1 MKTHSTQRSPAANP
15 IRGRRN
21 SQSPPNMKVQS
32 PAPPLTSKPPQP
44 TPLCYNSVAVKPP
57 VERQNL
63 GLMRAMFST
72 VAPSYD
78 FFTRFFSY
86 GMDSRWKRL
95 GVERAPLPPRAVV
108 LDLACG
114 TGDFSL
120 LIRQRFPG
128 SQLVTVDLTEG
139 MLQLAR
145 NRGLQNPVCSD
156 ASLLPFSDGA
166 FDAVFI
172 GYGLRNF
179 PDLNTAVR
187 EIERVTRP
195 GGLLVSL
202 DFFLHSNAI
211 LRRVYLSYLYA
222 QGAVFGLLLHGRA
235 RVYTYIPDSIRSF
248 VSIGEF
254 SSLLRRSG
262 YGKVDTRS
270 YILGGIGLHWAAKK

>member
-1 MKTHSTQRSPAANP
+1 MTQGSDT
-15 IRGRRN
+15 IRL
-21 SQSPPNMKVQS
+21 VQ
-32 PAPPLTSKPPQP
+32 Q
-44 TPLCYNSVAVKPP
+44 P
-57 VERQNL
+57 VEQQDL

-72 VAPSYD
+72 IAPRYD
-78 FFTRFFSY
+78 FITRVFSY
-86 GMDSRWKRL
+86 GMDGRWKKL
-95 GVERAPLPPRAVV
+95 SVQRAQLTKDSRI

-120 LIRQRFPG
+120 LIRQRHPG
-128 SQLVTVDLTEG
+128 LRAVSTDLTER

-145 NRGLQNPVCSD
+145 HRGLESAVCGD
-156 ASLLPFSDGA
+156 ACSLPFADGA

-179 PDLNTAVR
+179 PDLKKAVS

-202 DFFLHSNAI
+202 DFFLPSNAI
-211 LRRVYLSYLYA
+211 LRRLYLAYLYA
-222 QGAVFGLLLHGRA
+222 QGAMWGLVLHGRP
-235 RVYTYIPDSIRSF
+235 RIYTYIPDSLRSF
-248 VSIGEF
+248 VSIVEF

-262 YGKVDTRS
+262 YGTVDTRS